1 VPVGAEL
8 PFNKSSV
15 LCRGFRKQIFSN
27 PVQKTLRERSEVHSQ
42 TFFLQDRHMS
52 GFIQTKFEIPVLLPR
67 LVARLALMNQ
77 LDRVLEGRL
86 AVVSAPAGFG
96 KTTLLGQ
103 WCQTALDRGMD
114 VAWLSLGE
122 GENEPG
128 SLLDHIIR
136 ALGRVSDQIIA
147 NLPAIVEASPT
158 LPVDVILTR
167 LINGIT
173 AWKRDLVLAIDDAHF
188 LTDPEVGAILD
199 ALLAYAPPNLRVLLS
214 TRGPIPIKVATLR
227 MRGLVVRLDE
237 SALRFS
243 LEEAVSFLNVCRGLA
258 LAEPEVLALQN
269 RTEGWIAALQLASLA
284 LTEIGSG
291 SRTHFLQ
298 QFSGAS
304 GDIAD
309 FLLQDVIGRLPPGVL
324 DFLLRTSILEWF
336 DADLAA
342 TVSGQSDAEA
352 RLREIEAANLFLV
365 PLDPERTLYR
375 YHHLFADLL
384 RALLRERHGNEL
396 ADLHRVAARRL
407 AQRALPADAVHHALA
422 AGDNEE
428 AAELVEACCMPL
440 IHQSHLARVREWLS
454 RLPDAVI
461 QNRTRLLLA
470 KVWIEFQTSRPRSAA
485 AALRRARNSFT
496 EAQREGRLNPKEE
509 RALAAELG
517 VLTAGI
523 FSSAERSQSAVRLA
537 ESRFSSI
544 PDDLPFLRGT
554 LGNILAYSQYSLGS
568 YVKARQA
575 CLMARDSHS
584 EAQSVFGIVYSDL
597 ILGLIEKGAGNLGL
611 ADEHFRRAT
620 RRAEETLGPGSY
632 AEAMAGIFRVELHY
646 EWNELAEAEALLLRH
661 RPLIEE
667 CGLVV
672 HDIACKLHVARL
684 AAARS
689 QTDDALAVLERAE
702 RQGVKS
708 CYRRLS
714 ATALNDRVRLLV
726 LRGETTLARH
736 VLAARGISEDWARR
750 PEARR
755 QACELEHVALARLLI
770 AENRPEA
777 AIRILD
783 SLAERVR
790 HEGRLRRLAQIRAVT
805 AIAAYR
811 TGDGLATLAAIV
823 DAVEICRR
831 QGALR
836 ALIDE
841 GEPLREV
848 LLFGRE
854 KVPSWRSR
862 SEVAAYLDR
871 IIGTVPASI
880 GTGHRRNTVRPRFS
894 PKESD
899 VARRLMDGM
908 SNRDLAASLNMASDT
923 VKWHLK
929 NIFSKLG
936 VENRTQAVL
945 RLREMD
951 FS

>member
-1 VPVGAEL
+1 
-8 PFNKSSV
+8 
-15 LCRGFRKQIFSN
+15 
-27 PVQKTLRERSEVHSQ
+27 
-42 TFFLQDRHMS
+42 MS
-52 GFIQTKFEIPVLLPR
+52 GFIETKFEIPVLMPR
-67 LVARLALMNQ
+67 LVARGALISQ

-86 AVVSAPAGFG
+86 AVISAPAGFG

-103 WCQTALDRGMD
+103 WCHTAIDRGMD

-128 SLLDHIIR
+128 RLLDHVIR
-136 ALGRVSDQIIA
+136 ALGRVSEQVVA

-167 LINGIT
+167 LINGVA
-173 AWKRDLVLAIDDAHF
+173 AWKRDIVLAIDDAHF
-188 LTDPEVGAILD
+188 LTNPAVGAILD
-199 ALLAYAPPNLRVLLS
+199 ALLAYAPPNLRVLLA
-214 TRGPIPIKVATLR
+214 TRGAVPVKVATLR
-227 MRGLVVRLDE
+227 MRGLMVRLDE
-237 SALRFS
+237 AALRFS
-243 LEEAVSFLNVCRGLA
+243 LEEAVSFLNGCRGLSLTEA
-258 LAEPEVLALQN
+258 DILALQN

-284 LTEIGSG
+284 LTEIGSAN
-291 SRTHFLQ
+291 RARFLH

-309 FLLQDVIGRLPPGVL
+309 FLMQDVIGRLPSEIL

-336 DADLAA
+336 DADLAEA
-342 TVSGQSDAEA
+342 LSGQADAEA
-352 RLREIEAANLFLV
+352 RLKDIEGANLFLV

-384 RALLRERHGNEL
+384 RTLLRQRHAGDL
-396 ADLHRVAARRL
+396 ASLHRTAARRL
-407 AQRALPADAVHHALA
+407 AARALPADAVHHALA

-428 AAELVEACCMPL
+428 AAALVEACCMPL
-440 IHQSHLARVREWLS
+440 IRQSHLSRVQEWLA
-454 RLPDAVI
+454 RLPDVVI
-461 QNRTRLLLA
+461 QNRPRLLLA
-470 KVWIEFQTSRPRSAA
+470 KVWIEFQISRPRSAA
-485 AALRRARNSFT
+485 AALRRARDSL
-496 EAQREGRLNPKEE
+496 AAARREGRLDPMED
-509 RALAAELG
+509 RALAAELS
-517 VLTAGI
+517 VLTAGV
-523 FSSAERSQSAVRLA
+523 FSSAERSRSAVRLA
-537 ESRFSSI
+537 EARWSSI
-544 PDDLPFLRGT
+544 PEDLPFLRGT
-554 LGNILAYSQYSLGS
+554 LGNILAYSQYSLGN
-568 YVKARQA
+568 YGRARQA
-575 CLMARDSHS
+575 CLIARDSHA
-584 EAQSVFGIVYSDL
+584 EAQSVFGVVYSDL

-611 ADEHFRRAT
+611 ADEHFSRAT

-646 EWNELAEAEALLLRH
+646 EWNELAEAEALLTRH

-672 HDIACKLHVARL
+672 HDIACKMHVARL

-689 QTDDALAVLERAE
+689 QIDEALAVLERAE
-702 RQGVKS
+702 RQGVKNR
-708 CYRRLS
+708 YRRLS

-777 AIRILD
+777 AIRLLD
-783 SLAERVR
+783 PLAERVR

-841 GEPLREV
+841 GEPLRDV

-871 IIGTVPASI
+871 VI
-880 GTGHRRNTVRPRFS
+880 GTGPMPDATERRRIKTRPRFS

-899 VARRLMDGM
+899 VARMLMGGM
-908 SNRDLAASLNMASDT
+908 SNRDLAASLDMASDT

>member
-1 VPVGAEL
+1 
-8 PFNKSSV
+8 
-15 LCRGFRKQIFSN
+15 
-27 PVQKTLRERSEVHSQ
+27 
-42 TFFLQDRHMS
+42 MS
-52 GFIQTKFEIPVLLPR
+52 RFIETKFEPPVLLPR
-67 LVARLALMNQ
+67 LLARAALLDQ

-103 WCQTALDRGMD
+103 WCQTARARDMD

-122 GENEPG
+122 GENHPG
-128 SLLDHIIR
+128 RLLDHVIR
-136 ALGRVSDQIIA
+136 AFGRVSEQIVE

-158 LPVDVILTR
+158 LPVDVVLTR
-167 LINGIT
+167 LINGIS
-173 AWKRDLVLAIDDAHF
+173 AWKRGLVLALDDAHF

-199 ALLAYAPPNLRVLLS
+199 SLLAHAPPNLRVLIA
-214 TRGPIPIKVATLR
+214 TRGALPVKVATLR
-227 MRGLVVRLDE
+227 MRGLMIKLDDA
-237 SALRFS
+237 ALRFS
-243 LEEAVSFLNVCRGLA
+243 LDEAVSFLNDCRGLS
-258 LAEPEVLALQN
+258 LAEAEVLALQN

-284 LTEIGSG
+284 LSEAGSG
-291 SRTHFLQ
+291 NRERFLQ

-304 GDIAD
+304 GDIAA
-309 FLLQDVIGRLPPGVL
+309 FLLQDVIGRLPPAIL
-324 DFLLRTSILEWF
+324 DFLLRTSILDWF

-342 TVSGQSDAEA
+342 ALSGQTDAAA

-365 PLDPERTLYR
+365 PLDAERTLYR
-375 YHHLFADLL
+375 FHHLFADLL
-384 RALLRERHGNEL
+384 RALLRQTHPGDL
-396 ADLHRVAARRL
+396 AALHRVAAHRL
-407 AQRALPADAVHHALA
+407 AERALPADAVHHALA
-422 AGDNEE
+422 AGDTEQ

-440 IHQSHLARVREWLS
+440 IRQSHLTRVREWLS
-454 RLPDAVI
+454 RLPESVI
-461 QNRTRLLLA
+461 RNRTRLLLA
-470 KVWIEFQTSRPRSAA
+470 KVWIEFQISRPQSAA
-485 AALRRARNSFT
+485 IALRRARDSFAT
-496 EAQREGRLNPKEE
+496 ARREGRLAPAEE
-509 RALAAELG
+509 RALAAELS

-523 FSSAERSQSAVRLA
+523 FSASERSRSAVWLAQARLA
-537 ESRFSSI
+537 SI
-544 PDDLPFLRGT
+544 PEDLPFLRGT
-554 LGNILAYSQYSLGS
+554 MANILAYSLYSLGS
-568 YVKARQA
+568 YAAARQA
-575 CLMARDSHS
+575 GLTARDSHA
-584 EAQSVFGIVYSDL
+584 EAQSVFGMVYSDL
-597 ILGLIEKGAGNLGL
+597 ILGLVEKGAGNLAL
-611 ADEHFRRAT
+611 ADEHFLRAT

-689 QTDDALAVLERAE
+689 QTEEALAVLERAE

-708 CYRRLS
+708 RYRRLS

-726 LRGETTLARH
+726 MRGETTLARH
-736 VLAARGISEDWARR
+736 VLAARGISEEWARL

-755 QACELEHVALARLLI
+755 LACEPEHIALARVLI

-777 AIRILD
+777 AIRLLD
-783 SLAERVR
+783 ALADKLRQ
-790 HEGRLRRLAQIRAVT
+790 EGRLRRLAQVRAVT

-841 GEPLREV
+841 GEALREV

-862 SEVAAYLDR
+862 SEVASYLDQ
-871 IIGTVPASI
+871 IIGPGPTPAPAP
-880 GTGHRRNTVRPRFS
+880 RRRAAARPRFS

-908 SNRDLAASLNMASDT
+908 SNRDLAASLGMAMDT

>member
-1 VPVGAEL
+1 
-8 PFNKSSV
+8 
-15 LCRGFRKQIFSN
+15 
-27 PVQKTLRERSEVHSQ
+27 
-42 TFFLQDRHMS
+42 MS
-52 GFIQTKFEIPVLLPR
+52 GFIETKFEIPVLLPR
-67 LVARLALMNQ
+67 LVPRAALIRQ

-86 AVVSAPAGFG
+86 AVLSAPAGFG
-96 KTTLLGQ
+96 KTTILAQ

-122 GENEPG
+122 AENDAG
-128 SLLDHIIR
+128 RLLEHIVR
-136 ALGRVSDQIIA
+136 ALGRVSEQIVA
-147 NLPAIVEASPT
+147 NLPSIVEASPT

-167 LINGIT
+167 LINGIS

-188 LTDPEVGAILD
+188 LTDPAVGAILD
-199 ALLAYAPPNLRVLLS
+199 ALLTHAPPSLRVLLA
-214 TRGPIPIKVATLR
+214 TRGALPLKVATLR

-237 SALRFS
+237 TALRFS
-243 LEEAVSFLNVCRGLA
+243 LEEAVSFLNGCRGLS
-258 LAEPEVLALQN
+258 LAEHEILALQN

-284 LTEIGSG
+284 LTEAGFG
-291 SRTHFLQ
+291 NRAHFLR

-309 FLLQDVIGRLPPGVL
+309 FLVQDVISRLPPDVL
-324 DFLLRTSILEWF
+324 DFLLRTSILDWF

-342 TVSGQSDAEA
+342 EISGQPDAEA
-352 RLREIEAANLFLV
+352 RLREIEAANLFLI
-365 PLDPERTLYR
+365 PLDPGRTLYR

-384 RALLRERHGNEL
+384 RALLRQRHPQGL
-396 ADLHRVAARRL
+396 PGLHRTAARRL
-407 AQRALPADAVHHALA
+407 AARALPADAVHHALA
-422 AGDNEE
+422 AGDTEE
-428 AAELVEACCMPL
+428 AAALVEACCMPL
-440 IHQSHLARVREWLS
+440 IQQSHLTRVREWLS
-454 RLPDAVI
+454 RLPEDVI
-461 QNRTRLLLA
+461 RNRTRLLLA
-470 KVWIEFQTSRPRSAA
+470 KVWIEFQISRPRSAA
-485 AALRRARNSFT
+485 AALRRARDSF
-496 EAQREGRLNPKEE
+496 AASRRDGRLDPGED

-523 FSSAERSQSAVRLA
+523 FSSAERSRSAVRLA
-537 ESRFSSI
+537 EARLSSI
-544 PDDLPFLRGT
+544 PEDLPFLRGT
-554 LGNILAYSQYSLGS
+554 LGNILAFSQYSLGN
-568 YVKARQA
+568 YGPARQA
-575 CLMARDSHS
+575 SMAARDHHA
-584 EAQSVFGIVYSDL
+584 EAQSVFGVVYSDL

-611 ADEHFRRAT
+611 ADEHFLRAT

-689 QTDDALAVLERAE
+689 QTDEALAVLEQAE

-708 CYRRLS
+708 RYRRLS

-736 VLAARGISEDWARR
+736 VLAARGITEDWARR

-755 QACELEHVALARLLI
+755 LACELEHVALARLLI

-777 AIRILD
+777 AIRLLD

-841 GEPLREV
+841 GAPLREV

-862 SEVAAYLDR
+862 SDVAAYLDR
-871 IIGTVPASI
+871 ILATGMAPEGLTGSAPAA
-880 GTGHRRNTVRPRFS
+880 TGRRRGAARPRFS

-908 SNRDLAASLNMASDT
+908 SNRDVANALDMASDT

>member
-1 VPVGAEL
+1 
-8 PFNKSSV
+8 
-15 LCRGFRKQIFSN
+15 
-27 PVQKTLRERSEVHSQ
+27 
-42 TFFLQDRHMS
+42 MS
-52 GFIQTKFEIPVLLPR
+52 GFIETKFEIPVLLPR
-67 LVARLALMNQ
+67 LVARGALISQ

-86 AVVSAPAGFG
+86 AVISAPAGFG

-103 WCQTALDRGMD
+103 WCQTAINRGMD

-128 SLLDHIIR
+128 RLLDHVIR
-136 ALGRVSDQIIA
+136 ALGRVSEQLVA

-167 LINGIT
+167 LINGVA
-173 AWKRDLVLAIDDAHF
+173 AWKRDIVLAIDDAHF
-188 LTDPEVGAILD
+188 LTNPEVGAILD
-199 ALLAYAPPNLRVLLS
+199 ALLAYAPPNLRVLLA
-214 TRGPIPIKVATLR
+214 TRGAVPVKVATLR
-227 MRGLVVRLDE
+227 MRGLMVRLDE
-237 SALRFS
+237 AALRFS
-243 LEEAVSFLNVCRGLA
+243 LEEAVSFLNGCRGLS
-258 LAEPEVLALQN
+258 LAEADILALQN

-284 LTEIGSG
+284 LTEIGSAN
-291 SRTHFLQ
+291 RARFLH

-309 FLLQDVIGRLPPGVL
+309 FLMQDVIGRLPSEIL
-324 DFLLRTSILEWF
+324 DFLLRTSILDWF
-336 DADLAA
+336 DADLAEA
-342 TVSGQSDAEA
+342 LSGQADAEA
-352 RLREIEAANLFLV
+352 RLKDIEGANLFLV

-384 RALLRERHGNEL
+384 RTLLRQRHAGDL
-396 ADLHRVAARRL
+396 ASLHRTAARRL
-407 AQRALPADAVHHALA
+407 AARALPADAVHHALA
-422 AGDNEE
+422 AGDTEE
-428 AAELVEACCMPL
+428 AAALVEACCMPL
-440 IHQSHLARVREWLS
+440 IRQSHLSRVQEWLA
-454 RLPDAVI
+454 RLPDVVI
-461 QNRTRLLLA
+461 QNRPRLLLA
-470 KVWIEFQTSRPRSAA
+470 KVWIEFQISRPRSAA
-485 AALRRARNSFT
+485 AALRRARDSL
-496 EAQREGRLNPKEE
+496 AAARREGRLDPIED
-509 RALAAELG
+509 RALAAELS
-517 VLTAGI
+517 VLTAGV
-523 FSSAERSQSAVRLA
+523 FSSAERSRSAVRLA
-537 ESRFSSI
+537 EARWSSI
-544 PDDLPFLRGT
+544 PEDLPFLRGT
-554 LGNILAYSQYSLGS
+554 LGNILAYSLYSLGD
-568 YVKARQA
+568 YGRARQA
-575 CLMARDSHS
+575 CLIARDSHA
-584 EAQSVFGIVYSDL
+584 EAQSVFGVVYSDL

-611 ADEHFRRAT
+611 ADEHFSRAT

-646 EWNELAEAEALLLRH
+646 EWNELAEAEALLTRH

-689 QTDDALAVLERAE
+689 QIDEALAVLERAE

-708 CYRRLS
+708 RYRRLS

-726 LRGETTLARH
+726 LRGETTLARY

-777 AIRILD
+777 AIRLLD
-783 SLAERVR
+783 PLAERVR

-841 GEPLREV
+841 GEPLRDV

-871 IIGTVPASI
+871 VI
-880 GTGHRRNTVRPRFS
+880 GTGPMPDATERRRIKTRPRFS

-899 VARRLMDGM
+899 VARMLMGGM
-908 SNRDLAASLNMASDT
+908 SNRDLAASLDMASDT

>member
-1 VPVGAEL
+1 
-8 PFNKSSV
+8 
-15 LCRGFRKQIFSN
+15 
-27 PVQKTLRERSEVHSQ
+27 
-42 TFFLQDRHMS
+42 MS
-52 GFIQTKFEIPVLLPR
+52 GFIETKFEIPVLLPR
-67 LVARLALMNQ
+67 LVARGALISQ

-86 AVVSAPAGFG
+86 AVISAPAGFG

-103 WCQTALDRGMD
+103 WCQTAINRGMD

-128 SLLDHIIR
+128 RLLDHVIR
-136 ALGRVSDQIIA
+136 ALGRVSEQLVA

-167 LINGIT
+167 LINGVA
-173 AWKRDLVLAIDDAHF
+173 AWKRDIVLAIDDAHF
-188 LTDPEVGAILD
+188 LTNPEVGAILD
-199 ALLAYAPPNLRVLLS
+199 ALLAYAPPNLRVLLA
-214 TRGPIPIKVATLR
+214 TRGAVPVKVATLR
-227 MRGLVVRLDE
+227 MRGLMVRLDE
-237 SALRFS
+237 AALRFS
-243 LEEAVSFLNVCRGLA
+243 LEEAVSFLNGCRGLS
-258 LAEPEVLALQN
+258 LAEADILALQN

-284 LTEIGSG
+284 LTEIGSAN
-291 SRTHFLQ
+291 RARFLH

-309 FLLQDVIGRLPPGVL
+309 FLMQDVIGRLPSEIL

-336 DADLAA
+336 DADLAEA
-342 TVSGQSDAEA
+342 LSGQADAEA
-352 RLREIEAANLFLV
+352 RLKDIEGANLFLV

-384 RALLRERHGNEL
+384 RTLLRQRHAGDL
-396 ADLHRVAARRL
+396 ASLHRTAARRL
-407 AQRALPADAVHHALA
+407 AARALPADAVHHALA
-422 AGDNEE
+422 AGDTEE
-428 AAELVEACCMPL
+428 AAALVEACCMPL
-440 IHQSHLARVREWLS
+440 IRQSHLSRVQEWLA
-454 RLPDAVI
+454 RLPDVVI
-461 QNRTRLLLA
+461 QNRPRLLLA
-470 KVWIEFQTSRPRSAA
+470 KVWIEFQISRPRSAA
-485 AALRRARNSFT
+485 AALRRARDSL
-496 EAQREGRLNPKEE
+496 AAARREGRLDPIED
-509 RALAAELG
+509 RALAAELS
-517 VLTAGI
+517 VLTAGV
-523 FSSAERSQSAVRLA
+523 FSSAERSRSAVRLA
-537 ESRFSSI
+537 EARWSSI
-544 PDDLPFLRGT
+544 PEDLPFLRGT
-554 LGNILAYSQYSLGS
+554 LGNILAYSQYSLGD
-568 YVKARQA
+568 YGRARQA
-575 CLMARDSHS
+575 CLIARDSHA
-584 EAQSVFGIVYSDL
+584 EAQSVFGVVYSDL

-611 ADEHFRRAT
+611 ADEHFSRAT

-646 EWNELAEAEALLLRH
+646 EWNELAEAEALLTRH

-689 QTDDALAVLERAE
+689 QIDEALAVLERAE

-708 CYRRLS
+708 RYRRLS

-777 AIRILD
+777 AIHLLD
-783 SLAERVR
+783 PLAERVR

-841 GEPLREV
+841 GEPLRDV

-871 IIGTVPASI
+871 VI
-880 GTGHRRNTVRPRFS
+880 GTGPMPEATERRRIKTRPRFS

-899 VARRLMDGM
+899 VARMLMGGM
-908 SNRDLAASLNMASDT
+908 SNRDLAASLDMASDT

>member
-1 VPVGAEL
+1 
-8 PFNKSSV
+8 
-15 LCRGFRKQIFSN
+15 
-27 PVQKTLRERSEVHSQ
+27 
-42 TFFLQDRHMS
+42 MS
-52 GFIQTKFEIPVLLPR
+52 GFIETKFEIPVLLPR
-67 LVARLALMNQ
+67 LVARGALISQ
-77 LDRVLEGRL
+77 LDRILEGRL
-86 AVVSAPAGFG
+86 AVISAPAGFG

-103 WCQTALDRGMD
+103 WCQTAINRGMD

-128 SLLDHIIR
+128 RLLDHVIR
-136 ALGRVSDQIIA
+136 ALGRVSEQLVA
-147 NLPAIVEASPT
+147 NLPIIVEASPT

-167 LINGIT
+167 LINGVA
-173 AWKRDLVLAIDDAHF
+173 AWNRDIVLAIDDAHF
-188 LTDPEVGAILD
+188 LTNPEVGAILD
-199 ALLAYAPPNLRVLLS
+199 ALLAYAPPNLRVLLA
-214 TRGPIPIKVATLR
+214 TRGPVPVKVATLR
-227 MRGLVVRLDE
+227 MRGLMVRLDE
-237 SALRFS
+237 AALRFS
-243 LEEAVSFLNVCRGLA
+243 LEEAVSFLNGCRGLS
-258 LAEPEVLALQN
+258 LAEADILALQN

-284 LTEIGSG
+284 LTEIGSAN
-291 SRTHFLQ
+291 RARFLH

-309 FLLQDVIGRLPPGVL
+309 FLMQDVIGRLPSDIL

-342 TVSGQSDAEA
+342 AVSGQADAEA
-352 RLREIEAANLFLV
+352 RLKAIEGANLFLV

-384 RALLRERHGNEL
+384 RTLLRKHHPGDL
-396 ADLHRVAARRL
+396 AFLHRTAARRL
-407 AQRALPADAVHHALA
+407 AARALPADAVHHALA
-422 AGDNEE
+422 AGDTEE
-428 AAELVEACCMPL
+428 AAALVEACCMPL
-440 IHQSHLARVREWLS
+440 IRQSHLSRVQEWLA

-461 QNRTRLLLA
+461 QNRPRLLLA
-470 KVWIEFQTSRPRSAA
+470 KVWIEFQISRPRSAA
-485 AALRRARNSFT
+485 AALRRARDSL
-496 EAQREGRLNPKEE
+496 AAARREGRLDPMED
-509 RALAAELG
+509 RALAAELS
-517 VLTAGI
+517 VLTAGV
-523 FSSAERSQSAVRLA
+523 FSSAERSRSAVRLA
-537 ESRFSSI
+537 EARWSSI
-544 PDDLPFLRGT
+544 PEDLPFLRGT
-554 LGNILAYSQYSLGS
+554 LGNILAYSLYSLGN
-568 YVKARQA
+568 YGQARKA
-575 CLMARDSHS
+575 CLIARDSHA
-584 EAQSVFGIVYSDL
+584 EAQSVFGVVYSDL

-611 ADEHFRRAT
+611 ADEHFSRAT

-646 EWNELAEAEALLLRH
+646 EWNELAEAEALLTRH

-689 QTDDALAVLERAE
+689 QIDEALAVLERAE
-702 RQGVKS
+702 RQGVKNR
-708 CYRRLS
+708 YRRLS

-777 AIRILD
+777 AIQLLD
-783 SLAERVR
+783 PLAERVR

-841 GEPLREV
+841 GDPLRDV

-871 IIGTVPASI
+871 VI
-880 GTGHRRNTVRPRFS
+880 GTGPTPDATERRRVKARPRFS

-899 VARRLMDGM
+899 VARMLMGGM
-908 SNRDLAASLNMASDT
+908 SNRDLAASLDMASDT

>member
-1 VPVGAEL
+1 
-8 PFNKSSV
+8 
-15 LCRGFRKQIFSN
+15 
-27 PVQKTLRERSEVHSQ
+27 
-42 TFFLQDRHMS
+42 MS
-52 GFIQTKFEIPVLLPR
+52 GFIETKFEIPVLLPR
-67 LVARLALMNQ
+67 LVARGALISQ

-86 AVVSAPAGFG
+86 AVISAPAGFG

-103 WCQTALDRGMD
+103 WCQTAINRGMD

-122 GENEPG
+122 GENELG
-128 SLLDHIIR
+128 RLLDHVIR
-136 ALGRVSDQIIA
+136 ALGRVSEQLVA

-167 LINGIT
+167 LINGVA
-173 AWKRDLVLAIDDAHF
+173 AWKRDIVLAIDDAHF
-188 LTDPEVGAILD
+188 LTNPEVGAILD
-199 ALLAYAPPNLRVLLS
+199 ALLAYAPPNLRVLLA
-214 TRGPIPIKVATLR
+214 TRGAVPVKVATLR
-227 MRGLVVRLDE
+227 MRGLMVRLDE
-237 SALRFS
+237 AALRFS
-243 LEEAVSFLNVCRGLA
+243 LEEAVSFLNGCRGLS
-258 LAEPEVLALQN
+258 LAEADILALQN

-284 LTEIGSG
+284 LTEIGSAN
-291 SRTHFLQ
+291 RARFLH

-309 FLLQDVIGRLPPGVL
+309 FLMQDVIGRLPSDIL
-324 DFLLRTSILEWF
+324 DFLLRTSILDWF
-336 DADLAA
+336 DADLAEA
-342 TVSGQSDAEA
+342 LSGQADAEA
-352 RLREIEAANLFLV
+352 RLKDIEGANLFLV

-384 RALLRERHGNEL
+384 RTLLRQRHAGDL
-396 ADLHRVAARRL
+396 AFLHRTAARRL
-407 AQRALPADAVHHALA
+407 AARALPADAVHHALA
-422 AGDNEE
+422 AGDTEE
-428 AAELVEACCMPL
+428 AAALVEACCMPL
-440 IHQSHLARVREWLS
+440 IRQSHLSRVQEWLA
-454 RLPDAVI
+454 RLPDVVI
-461 QNRTRLLLA
+461 QNRPRLLLA
-470 KVWIEFQTSRPRSAA
+470 KVWIEFQISRPRSAA
-485 AALRRARNSFT
+485 AALRRARDSL
-496 EAQREGRLNPKEE
+496 AAARREGRLDPIED
-509 RALAAELG
+509 RALAAELS
-517 VLTAGI
+517 VLTAGV
-523 FSSAERSQSAVRLA
+523 FSSAERSRSAVRLA
-537 ESRFSSI
+537 EARWSSI
-544 PDDLPFLRGT
+544 PEDLPFLRGT
-554 LGNILAYSQYSLGS
+554 LGNILAYSQYSLGD
-568 YVKARQA
+568 YGRARQA
-575 CLMARDSHS
+575 CLIARDSHA
-584 EAQSVFGIVYSDL
+584 EAQSVFGVVYSDL

-611 ADEHFRRAT
+611 ADEHFSRAT

-646 EWNELAEAEALLLRH
+646 EWNELAEAEALLTRH

-689 QTDDALAVLERAE
+689 QIDEALAVLERAE

-708 CYRRLS
+708 RYRRLS

-777 AIRILD
+777 AIHLLD
-783 SLAERVR
+783 PLAERVR

-841 GEPLREV
+841 GEPLRDV

-871 IIGTVPASI
+871 VI
-880 GTGHRRNTVRPRFS
+880 GTGPMPDATERRRIKTRPRFS

-899 VARRLMDGM
+899 VARMLMGGM
-908 SNRDLAASLNMASDT
+908 SNRDLAASLDMASDT

>member
-1 VPVGAEL
+1 
-8 PFNKSSV
+8 
-15 LCRGFRKQIFSN
+15 
-27 PVQKTLRERSEVHSQ
+27 
-42 TFFLQDRHMS
+42 MS
-52 GFIQTKFEIPVLLPR
+52 RFIETKFEIPVLLPR
-67 LVARLALMNQ
+67 LVPRAALISQ

-96 KTTLLGQ
+96 KTTVLGQ
-103 WCQTALDRGMD
+103 WCQTARDRGMD

-128 SLLDHIIR
+128 RLLDHVIR
-136 ALGRVSDQIIA
+136 ALGRVSEQIIA

-173 AWKRDLVLAIDDAHF
+173 AWKRELVLAIDDAHF

-199 ALLAYAPPNLRVLLS
+199 ALLAYAPPNLRVLLA
-214 TRGPIPIKVATLR
+214 TRGPVPVKVATLR
-227 MRGLVVRLDE
+227 MRGLMVRLDE
-237 SALRFS
+237 TALRFS
-243 LEEAVSFLNVCRGLA
+243 LEEAVSFLNGCRNLS
-258 LAEPEVLALQN
+258 LAEPEILALQN

-284 LTEIGSG
+284 LTEAGSVN
-291 SRTHFLQ
+291 RALFLQ

-309 FLLQDVIGRLPPGVL
+309 FLLQDVIGRLPPGIL
-324 DFLLRTSILEWF
+324 EFLLRTSILEWF

-342 TVSGQSDAEA
+342 ALSEQADAEA

-384 RALLRERHGNEL
+384 RTLLRQRHPDDL
-396 ADLHRVAARRL
+396 TALHRAAARRL
-407 AQRALPADAVHHALA
+407 AERALPADAVHHALA
-422 AGDNEE
+422 AGDTED

-440 IHQSHLARVREWLS
+440 IRQSHLTRVREWLS
-454 RLPDAVI
+454 RMPEAVI

-470 KVWIEFQTSRPRSAA
+470 KVWIEFQISRPQSAA
-485 AALRRARNSFT
+485 AALRRARDSFAD
-496 EAQREGRLNPKEE
+496 AQREGRLDPREE

-517 VLTAGI
+517 VLTAGV
-523 FSSAERSQSAVRLA
+523 FSSAERSQSAVRLV
-537 ESRFSSI
+537 ESRMSSI
-544 PDDLPFLRGT
+544 PDDLPFLAGT
-554 LGNILAYSQYSLGS
+554 LGNILAYSLYSLGR
-568 YVKARQA
+568 YGQARQA
-575 CLMARDSHS
+575 CLMARDSHG

-597 ILGLIEKGAGNLGL
+597 ILGLIEKGAGNLVQ
-611 ADEHFRRAT
+611 ADEHFARAT
-620 RRAEETLGPGSY
+620 RRAEDTLGPGSY

-672 HDIACKLHVARL
+672 HEIACKLHVARL

-689 QTDDALAVLERAE
+689 QTDEALVVLERAE

-708 CYRRLS
+708 RYRRLS

-726 LRGETTLARH
+726 LRGDTVLARH
-736 VLAARGISEDWARR
+736 VLEARGISEERVR
-750 PEARR
+750 ITTYR

-777 AIRILD
+777 AIRLLD

-790 HEGRLRRLAQIRAVT
+790 NEGRLRRLAQIRAVT

-836 ALIDE
+836 TLIDE
-841 GEPLREV
+841 GEPMREV

-862 SEVAAYLDR
+862 SEVAAYLDK
-871 IIGTVPASI
+871 VI
-880 GTGHRRNTVRPRFS
+880 GTGHSPDPAGRRRATARPRFS

-908 SNRDLAASLNMASDT
+908 SNRDLATSLNMASDT

>member
-1 VPVGAEL
+1 
-8 PFNKSSV
+8 
-15 LCRGFRKQIFSN
+15 
-27 PVQKTLRERSEVHSQ
+27 
-42 TFFLQDRHMS
+42 MS
-52 GFIQTKFEIPVLLPR
+52 GFIETKFEIPVLLPH
-67 LVARLALMNQ
+67 LVARTALMSQ
-77 LDRVLEGRL
+77 LDSVLERRL
-86 AVVSAPAGFG
+86 AVVTAPAGFG

-128 SLLDHIIR
+128 RLLDHVIR
-136 ALGRVSDQIIA
+136 ALGRVSDQIVA

-158 LPVDVILTR
+158 VPVDVILTR
-167 LINGIT
+167 LINGVA
-173 AWKRDLVLAIDDAHF
+173 AWKRDIVLAIDDAHF
-188 LTDPEVGAILD
+188 LTNPEVGAILD
-199 ALLAYAPPNLRVLLS
+199 ALLAYAPPNLRLLLA
-214 TRGPIPIKVATLR
+214 TRGAVPVKVATLR
-227 MRGLVVRLDE
+227 MRGLMVRLDE
-237 SALRFS
+237 AALRFS
-243 LEEAVSFLNVCRGLA
+243 LEEAVSFLNGCRGLS
-258 LAEPEVLALQN
+258 LAEADILALQN

-284 LTEIGSG
+284 LTEIGTAN
-291 SRTHFLQ
+291 RARFLQ
-298 QFSGAS
+298 HFSGAS

-309 FLLQDVIGRLPPGVL
+309 FLMQDVIGRLPPDIL
-324 DFLLRTSILEWF
+324 DFLLRTSILDWF
-336 DADLAA
+336 DADLAEA
-342 TVSGQSDAEA
+342 LSGQSDAAA
-352 RLREIEAANLFLV
+352 RLKEIERANLFLV

-384 RALLRERHGNEL
+384 RALLRQRHAGDL
-396 ADLHRVAARRL
+396 VVLHRTAARRL
-407 AQRALPADAVHHALA
+407 AARALPADAVHHALA
-422 AGDNEE
+422 AGDTEE
-428 AAELVEACCMPL
+428 AAALVEACCMPL
-440 IHQSHLARVREWLS
+440 IRQSHLARVQEWLA
-454 RLPDAVI
+454 RLPDTVI
-461 QNRTRLLLA
+461 QNRPRLLLA
-470 KVWIEFQTSRPRSAA
+470 KVWIEFQISRPRSAA
-485 AALRRARNSFT
+485 VALRRARDSL
-496 EAQREGRLNPKEE
+496 AAARREGRLDPTED

-517 VLTAGI
+517 VLTAGV
-523 FSSAERSQSAVRLA
+523 FSSAERSRSAVRLA
-537 ESRFSSI
+537 EERWPSI

-554 LGNILAYSQYSLGS
+554 LGNILGYSQYSLGD
-568 YVKARQA
+568 YAKARQA
-575 CLMARDSHS
+575 CLIARDSHA
-584 EAQSVFGIVYSDL
+584 EAQSVFGVAYSDL

-611 ADEHFRRAT
+611 ADEHFSRAT
-620 RRAEETLGPGSY
+620 RRAEEALGPGSY

-646 EWNELAEAEALLLRH
+646 EWNELAEAEALLTRH

-667 CGLVV
+667 SGLVV
-672 HDIACKLHVARL
+672 HDIACKLHLARL

-689 QTDDALAVLERAE
+689 HVDEALAVLERAE

-708 CYRRLS
+708 RYRRLS

-726 LRGETTLARH
+726 LRGETSLARH
-736 VLAARGISEDWARR
+736 VLAARGISEDWARG
-750 PEARR
+750 PLARR

-777 AIRILD
+777 AIRLLD
-783 SLAERVR
+783 PLAEHVR
-790 HEGRLRRLAQIRAVT
+790 HEGRFRRLAQIRAVM

-836 ALIDE
+836 SLIDE
-841 GEPLREV
+841 GEPLRDV

-862 SEVAAYLDR
+862 SEVSAYLDR
-871 IIGTVPASI
+871 VMGAGRAPDAIE
-880 GTGHRRNTVRPRFS
+880 RRRIKARPRFS

-899 VARRLMDGM
+899 VARMLMGGK
-908 SNRDLAASLNMASDT
+908 SNRELASSLDMASDT